1 MKLKKNI
8 NKPLVF
14 ITMILISLTLSF
26 SILGYIYYLF
36 PKLSDFK
43 ISKIKEENDKLYLYT
58 TKCYNAE
65 SYTVLAYDENDN
77 IVYENSSN
85 INKIDISDMMLD
97 NNETVR
103 FEVITKNRKK
113 ETKISS
119 NKYKFINKEASF
131 LQNEDHFIDSNKEI
145 KLYITNIDKNKNY
158 YTKLYYKGTKIL
170 EKKVT
175 GNYVTIDYD
184 EIKSFDGKIT
194 AKLYN
199 ENNRVISIFN
209 FYLNAPIVGNLK
221 ITSPSND
228 FTTIWDDID
237 IYFDGGINANS
248 LTIKIYNKKNK
259 LINMINMP
267 LKENKVT
274 LEAKYFKELETYKIE
289 LIASYNNYIEIAK
302 SDSININVLDKKT
315 VKPVYVNKNFTFI
328 KSGTEVTLNTATD
341 NASIYYTLD
350 GSNPNE
356 NSLVYEKP
364 IIINKDTT
372 IKTYAVRKNMNDS
385 EINTYDFK
393 VKNKNLVVYL
403 SPSNQFSNKG
413 NKKAGYTNERDMMN
427 KLTDYIEKNLKD
439 AGIKVYRN
447 KSSGDINKWL
457 AESNSKKSDFHFAI
471 HSNGSVGHD
480 VKGMEI
486 YVDKPT
492 SQCLSIA
499 SNIYNNLY
507 EIYPY
512 RDQITDRGV
521 KYAEG
526 SLGEANDNFI
536 KCGALIEVAYHD
548 DYEDAL
554 WMVNNM
560 EKIAK
565 NISDSIIDFYQIN
578 E

>member
-480 VKGMEI
+480 VKGIEI